1 MESLKQTISFF
12 QPSVVTLQETKT
24 RKLGSIHLAGYQWT
38 VTHSETNDFEN
49 LDRFLSTKYWKLQSS
64 FHPTDWVRNDHFC
77 YCSVVQP
84 IQKQCDLDNFNI
96 LVNLEEIRKRSKK
109 AFKNEGKKKAKE
121 YSMKLL
127 LIKEDEHS
135 KMDYL
140 DYGELQM
147 QEYFRC
153 KDSLDWIQ

>member
-1 MESLKQTISFF
+1 MKSLQQTIAFF
-12 QPSVVTLQETKT
+12 QPENQKT
-24 RKLGSIHLAGYQWT
+24 GLHPSCRISMDCRTFRNQSL
-38 VTHSETNDFEN
+38 EN
-49 LDRFLSTKYWKLQSS
+49 LDRFLLTKYWKLQSS

-96 LVNLEEIRKRSKK
+96 LVNLEEIRKRSKE